1 MAPPTPSGRAL
12 ADALDGYGRLIEIG
26 VGRRPGVARALAER
40 GCEVIAVDIE
50 VGEAAREAASETPA
64 SGEGTLRVVT
74 ADVTTLAAADDR
86 AVWRAL
92 GLDADGRDDGADR
105 RDDGGDARDGGGNA
119 PNATGVDAVYA
130 RNLPAELQRPTVAL
144 ADRLDAAC
152 LFTTLGFEE
161 PVVDVRRR
169 TTASGTVVYVA
180 R

>member
-1 MAPPTPSGRAL
+1 MVPPTSSERAL

-40 GCEVIAVDIE
+40 GREVVAVDIE
-50 VGEAAREAASETPA
+50 VRAAAHESASEAPA
-64 SGEGTLRVVT
+64 TGEGALRVVA
-74 ADVTTLAAADDR
+74 ADVTTLAAAGDR
-86 AVWRAL
+86 TVGRAL
-92 GLDADGRDDGADR
+92 GFDADGRDDGADGR
-105 RDDGGDARDGGGNA
+105 GEGGNA
-119 PNATGVDAVYA
+119 SNATGVDAVYA